1 MNYGSFIVK
10 LIGKP
15 EQSFFEDNISVTEID
30 AKLSQTRKNNVDII
44 IKLSVWG
51 NLAYDIVQYYQIND
65 YIVIEG
71 YISLGE
77 SFSEI
82 GNITN
87 DKQIEISVFKVY
99 PFLLNNI
106 RANSSEK

>member
-65 YIVIEG
+65 YIIIEG
-71 YISLGE
+71 YISLSK

-82 GNITN
+82 DNINN
-87 DKQIEISVFKVY
+87 DKQVEISVFKVY

-106 RANSSEK
+106 RVNNSEK